1 MVKIYT
7 RRNLVLIGGMFV
19 AFILLV
25 VVVATASDPFTPPE
39 GAVKIGVIPLMGC
52 PGAMVGYDTNK
63 NPDDGAEFSLIL
75 DGEMTPRA
83 ALVFGPGDRGP
94 LIIATVRSSK
104 GTNEVFLTQET
115 LREAYPSLCD
125 VVKPVEKA

>member
-1 MVKIYT
+1 MAKIYIT
-7 RRNLVLIGGMFV
+7 RNLILVGAMFV
-19 AFILLV
+19 AFALLV
-25 VVVATASDPFTPPE
+25 VAIAVASDPFTPPE
-39 GAVKIGVIPLMGC
+39 GAIKIGIIPLMGC
-52 PGAMVGYDTNK
+52 PGVMIGYDTNK

-83 ALVFGPGDRGP
+83 AAVFGPGDRGP
-94 LIIATVRSSK
+94 LLIATVRSSK